1 MEAEYQNI
9 NMERLV
15 RILSGEAN
23 ASEIVQ
29 HKLWLEGS
37 EANRKSFMELEKVWR
52 SMDKTSASN
61 SIDIESE
68 WSKLKTEA
76 GIRSGKGFRS
86 FILQPVFRI
95 AAGVLILVSL
105 SIAGWLF
112 LSSKTIS
119 TGMAET
125 REFILP
131 DGSQITLNASSS
143 LQYDR
148 SFGKVNRT
156 VRLKG
161 EAYFSITKNPK
172 SPFIISVN
180 ENEVKVLGT
189 AFNVRSDKETGRVEV
204 TVQEGTV
211 SFYHKKE
218 EAGKIILIPGDKAS
232 YERKSQRFSKE
243 TNTDRNFISW
253 KTRHIIFESDSLSAV
268 VKTLEN
274 VYHKKILIENPAIGA
289 CTLTTSFNNK
299 DFPTVLKILENTL
312 GITSEE
318 KDGKIILKGR
328 GC

>member
-105 SIAGWLF
+105 SIAGWLY

-119 TGMAET
+119 T
-125 REFILP
+125 
-131 DGSQITLNASSS
+131 
-143 LQYDR
+143 
-148 SFGKVNRT
+148 
-156 VRLKG
+156 
-161 EAYFSITKNPK
+161 
-172 SPFIISVN
+172 
-180 ENEVKVLGT
+180 
-189 AFNVRSDKETGRVEV
+189 
-204 TVQEGTV
+204 
-211 SFYHKKE
+211 
-218 EAGKIILIPGDKAS
+218 
-232 YERKSQRFSKE
+232 
-243 TNTDRNFISW
+243 
-253 KTRHIIFESDSLSAV
+253 
-268 VKTLEN
+268 
-274 VYHKKILIENPAIGA
+274 
-289 CTLTTSFNNK
+289 
-299 DFPTVLKILENTL
+299 
-312 GITSEE
+312 
-318 KDGKIILKGR
+318 
-328 GC
+328 